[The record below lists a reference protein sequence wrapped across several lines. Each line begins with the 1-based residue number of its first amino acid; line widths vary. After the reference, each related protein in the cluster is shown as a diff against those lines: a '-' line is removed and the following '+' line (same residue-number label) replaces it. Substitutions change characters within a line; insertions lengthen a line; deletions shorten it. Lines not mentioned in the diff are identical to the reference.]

1 MPAKSNAQRKA
12 AGAAL
17 QAKRREKKVG
27 DLKSA
32 SKGMDGLMGEEEREV
47 LAATHRTQLP
57 EKKPED

>member
-27 DLKSA
+27 DLKGA
-32 SKGMDGLMGEEEREV
+32 SKGMDGLTSEEEREV

-57 EKKPED
+57 EKKSED